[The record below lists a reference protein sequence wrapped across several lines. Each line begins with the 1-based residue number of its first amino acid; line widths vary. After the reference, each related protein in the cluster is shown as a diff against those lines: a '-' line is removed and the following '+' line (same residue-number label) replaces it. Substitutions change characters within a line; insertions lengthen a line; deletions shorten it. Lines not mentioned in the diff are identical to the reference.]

1 MSSMVGNLALLIW
14 PVVCAVLFNRLRIE
28 LALIW
33 SILGGYLLLPPLVE
47 FDLPL
52 LPALDKFSIPS
63 FSAFLIIVFV
73 LGRRVS
79 LLPENRLG
87 KLLVLAL
94 VLNAVPTVLTNGD
107 PMVFGAAAGMTGAD
121 AETTVIPG
129 LKIRDLLS
137 VFVKQMIMLLP
148 FLMGRQLLASE
159 QGMRDLLVA
168 LVIAALAYS
177 VLALAEVRLSPQ
189 LNIWVYGFF
198 QHSFAQMMRGDGFR
212 PIVFLPHALWLALF
226 MLCSLL
232 AAAGLARHA
241 PPETRGRFIIA
252 TVYLGVVLYLCKSLA
267 SQLYAVA
274 LLPIILLGGLR
285 LQVLVAL
292 GFAALAVTYPVLR
305 NLGLVPL
312 DLILAQAEAIS
323 PDRAQSLGF
332 RFQNEEMLL
341 ERAREKW
348 LFGWGGWGRNL
359 VRDDVTGDL
368 ITVPDGRWIIT
379 FGTYGWVG
387 YLSEMGLL
395 AMPVVLMWR
404 ASRAAADVA
413 LSPLAVTLVLIL
425 AITMVDMLLND
436 TLVPFTWMI
445 AGAVLGYCERLELER
460 LKMRGAGAVE
470 GGQRVVIGQE
480 DRDRGRRT
488 IL

>member
-1 MSSMVGNLALLIW
+1 
-14 PVVCAVLFNRLRIE
+14 
-28 LALIW
+28 
-33 SILGGYLLLPPLVE
+33 
-47 FDLPL
+47 
-52 LPALDKFSIPS
+52 
-63 FSAFLIIVFV
+63 
-73 LGRRVS
+73 
-79 LLPENRLG
+79 
-87 KLLVLAL
+87 
-94 VLNAVPTVLTNGD
+94 
-107 PMVFGAAAGMTGAD
+107 
-121 AETTVIPG
+121 
-129 LKIRDLLS
+129 
-137 VFVKQMIMLLP
+137 
-148 FLMGRQLLASE
+148 
-159 QGMRDLLVA
+159 
-168 LVIAALAYS
+168 
-177 VLALAEVRLSPQ
+177 
-189 LNIWVYGFF
+189 
-198 QHSFAQMMRGDGFR
+198 
-212 PIVFLPHALWLALF
+212 
-226 MLCSLL
+226 
-232 AAAGLARHA
+232 
-241 PPETRGRFIIA
+241 
-252 TVYLGVVLYLCKSLA
+252 
-267 SQLYAVA
+267 
-274 LLPIILLGGLR
+274 
-285 LQVLVAL
+285 
-292 GFAALAVTYPVLR
+292 VLR

>member
-52 LPALDKFSIPS
+52 LPALNKFSIPS

-212 PIVFLPHALWLALF
+212 P
-226 MLCSLL
+226 
-232 AAAGLARHA
+232 
-241 PPETRGRFIIA
+241 
-252 TVYLGVVLYLCKSLA
+252 
-267 SQLYAVA
+267 
-274 LLPIILLGGLR
+274 
-285 LQVLVAL
+285 
-292 GFAALAVTYPVLR
+292 
-305 NLGLVPL
+305 
-312 DLILAQAEAIS
+312 
-323 PDRAQSLGF
+323 
-332 RFQNEEMLL
+332 
-341 ERAREKW
+341 
-348 LFGWGGWGRNL
+348 
-359 VRDDVTGDL
+359 
-368 ITVPDGRWIIT
+368 
-379 FGTYGWVG
+379 
-387 YLSEMGLL
+387 
-395 AMPVVLMWR
+395 
-404 ASRAAADVA
+404 
-413 LSPLAVTLVLIL
+413 
-425 AITMVDMLLND
+425 
-436 TLVPFTWMI
+436 
-445 AGAVLGYCERLELER
+445 
-460 LKMRGAGAVE
+460 
-470 GGQRVVIGQE
+470 
-480 DRDRGRRT
+480 
-488 IL
+488 